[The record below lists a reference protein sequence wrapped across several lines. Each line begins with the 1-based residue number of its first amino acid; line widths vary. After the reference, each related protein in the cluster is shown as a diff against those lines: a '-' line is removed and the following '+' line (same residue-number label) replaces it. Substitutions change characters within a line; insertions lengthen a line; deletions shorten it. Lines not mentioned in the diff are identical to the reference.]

1 MGSIP
6 TVPALNLKGFVMN
19 DLVKIAERIEDELL
33 NLLAIGDIINYNFN
47 IVDNKIDFNVFENCP
62 IEKINISIEL

>member
-1 MGSIP
+1 M
-6 TVPALNLKGFVMN
+6 

-33 NLLAIGDIINYNFN
+33 NLLAIGDITDYNFN
-47 IVDNKIDFNVFENCP
+47 IIDKKIDFNVFKNCP

>member
-1 MGSIP
+1 LGSIP
-6 TVPALNLKGFVMN
+6 AVTALNLKGFMIM

-33 NLLAIGDIINYNFN
+33 NLLAIGDITDYNFN
-47 IVDNKIDFNVFENCP
+47 IIDKKIDFNVFKNCP